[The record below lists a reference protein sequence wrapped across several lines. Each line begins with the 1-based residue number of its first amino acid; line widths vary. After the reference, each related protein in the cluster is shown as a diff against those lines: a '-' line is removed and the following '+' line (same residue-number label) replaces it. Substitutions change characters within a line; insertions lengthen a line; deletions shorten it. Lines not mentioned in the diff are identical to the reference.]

1 MTASSIPIRKVCE
14 FCGKEFVAGKI
25 TTRFCSS
32 TCNNRAY
39 KQKLRRRLVSKAE
52 EESQRTKADFMEKSI
67 LSIGEAA
74 TLMGITP
81 RSVYNL
87 IYSGKLKAAKLSSRM
102 TLLRKSDIEA
112 MLASCPYTKHR
123 KKPSSPITEFYTT
136 EEIMEKYGVS
146 MSCIY
151 ATAKTK
157 KFPKLLHLGRTLW
170 SKKHIDA
177 HFGKKIHD
185 SSITEWYTVEEIKEK
200 FGMTTSAVYCFASS
214 NAIPKKKEKCMV
226 YYSKCHVDMLK
237 GHAKEQTIWLSTKEA
252 MARHHL
258 TRDQLYGICKRFNIP
273 KKQEGRNV
281 YIAQRE
287 LNGAMKP
294 PSM

>member
-102 TLLRKSDIEA
+102 TLLRKSDIEV
-112 MLASCPYTKHR
+112 MLASCPYTK
-123 KKPSSPITEFYTT
+123 
-136 EEIMEKYGVS
+136 
-146 MSCIY
+146 
-151 ATAKTK
+151 
-157 KFPKLLHLGRTLW
+157 
-170 SKKHIDA
+170 
-177 HFGKKIHD
+177 
-185 SSITEWYTVEEIKEK
+185 
-200 FGMTTSAVYCFASS
+200 
-214 NAIPKKKEKCMV
+214 
-226 YYSKCHVDMLK
+226 
-237 GHAKEQTIWLSTKEA
+237 Q
-252 MARHHL
+252 
-258 TRDQLYGICKRFNIP
+258 
-273 KKQEGRNV
+273 
-281 YIAQRE
+281 
-287 LNGAMKP
+287 
-294 PSM
+294 